1 MLCIVYKC
9 SVFVYMNKLACIF
22 SRRSY
27 SLVVLVINFCI
38 VEPFNFTLYTKRTYM
53 CDTCGLITANSTCP
67 FGTSS
72 WSQLYMCPAVD
83 HVSSNGGHCAQD
95 GYGRMPQTV
104 ALDPALLMYIRYVCT
119 HGRGYVLSECTDR
132 SMCVAICSHSLVCKE

>member
-22 SRRSY
+22 SRPSY

-67 FGTSS
+67 FGTSR
-72 WSQLYMCPAVD
+72 SQLYICPAVG

-95 GYGRMPQTV
+95 GWPWMPQTA

-119 HGRGYVLSECTDR
+119 HAYVISECNDR
-132 SMCVAICSHSLVCKE
+132 SLCDAICSHSLVCKE